1 MWGLALTVTGASP
14 GPIPRMTPTWLA
26 RGGPEGRQPQ
36 PPPGPAATP
45 GRETEDREGTG
56 DEGSTTSSPRRA
68 QAGHLHGGVSV
79 DTRTGH
85 RGHLAGREEG
95 LGLRPTSAATLEP
108 EAGDAERAL
117 LGALTTEG
125 QAADAAPALAQPNLP
140 TWKPQACEVGVLSP
154 GRLKHGE
161 GSGPAPKH
169 LSHPCQA
176 HRTCLECQLHLSA
189 SQPSDVSC
197 RIRGASCRALRSY
210 RSSWGNGGSHRGR
223 ARPRPHNR
231 PGALDQL
238 WGVQSTA

>member
-95 LGLRPTSAATLEP
+95 LSLRPTSAATLEP

-154 GRLKHGE
+154 GRLQHGE

-189 SQPSDVSC
+189 SQPSDV
-197 RIRGASCRALRSY
+197 ILQNQRGPAA
-210 RSSWGNGGSHRGR
+210 G
-223 ARPRPHNR
+223 P
-231 PGALDQL
+231 
-238 WGVQSTA
+238 